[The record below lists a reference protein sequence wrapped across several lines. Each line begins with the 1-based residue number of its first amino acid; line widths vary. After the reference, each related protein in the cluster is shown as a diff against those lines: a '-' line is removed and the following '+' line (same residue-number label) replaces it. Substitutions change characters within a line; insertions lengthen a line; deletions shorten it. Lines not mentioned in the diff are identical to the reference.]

1 LVIPNLYYYLSY
13 FIYLLQVY
21 IWYFFQIKLFKWYV
35 INVWAIMHID
45 THFLELEYFNY
56 DNLKPSKNSFL
67 KYRFEAPK
75 TYFSI
80 WITNLFC
87 VCNMVICALKIIWK
101 SHKNE
106 LKKGKV
112 LVIVYVYFVQNRTT
126 TPNKEK
132 SVKVGEKKIK
142 HNILSF

>member
-1 LVIPNLYYYLSY
+1 
-13 FIYLLQVY
+13 
-21 IWYFFQIKLFKWYV
+21 
-35 INVWAIMHID
+35 
-45 THFLELEYFNY
+45 
-56 DNLKPSKNSFL
+56 
-67 KYRFEAPK
+67 
-75 TYFSI
+75 
-80 WITNLFC
+80 
-87 VCNMVICALKIIWK
+87 MVICALKIIWK